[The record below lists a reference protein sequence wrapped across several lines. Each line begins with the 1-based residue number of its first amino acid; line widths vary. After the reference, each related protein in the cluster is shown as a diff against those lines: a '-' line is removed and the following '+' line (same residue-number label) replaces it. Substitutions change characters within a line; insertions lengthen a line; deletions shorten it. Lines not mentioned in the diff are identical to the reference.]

1 MSFNVRCLS
10 DFFSSGV
17 RVARYVR
24 TVNTSSISLYLGW
37 GARFSNSPIIKHT
50 VRGSRPKSSQSFG
63 NSDES
68 AACAVFKVQ

>member
-1 MSFNVRCLS
+1 M
-10 DFFSSGV
+10 
-17 RVARYVR
+17 AKYVR
-24 TVNTSSISLYLGW
+24 TVNTSNISLYLGW